1 MVLLLTAQTRLRPA
15 PLALISWSSEAPL
28 VHNKQ
33 MNSSVNT
40 PLVGITGLIA
50 NITLEQVNTTVAI
63 AVGLSTLI
71 YMLIKI
77 RHLLKNKQK

>member
-1 MVLLLTAQTRLRPA
+1 
-15 PLALISWSSEAPL
+15 
-28 VHNKQ
+28 

-50 NITLEQVNTTVAI
+50 NITLEQVNTAVAI

-77 RHLLKNKQK
+77 INLLKNKQKE

>member
-1 MVLLLTAQTRLRPA
+1 
-15 PLALISWSSEAPL
+15 
-28 VHNKQ
+28 

-50 NITLEQVNTTVAI
+50 NITLEQVNAAVAL
-63 AVGLSTLI
+63 AVGLATLV

-77 RHLLKNKQK
+77 SHLLNDKQK

>member
-1 MVLLLTAQTRLRPA
+1 
-15 PLALISWSSEAPL
+15 
-28 VHNKQ
+28 

-50 NITLEQVNTTVAI
+50 NITLEQINTSVAI

-71 YMLIKI
+71 YMMIKI
-77 RHLLKNKQK
+77 YHLLNQKHK

>member
-1 MVLLLTAQTRLRPA
+1 
-15 PLALISWSSEAPL
+15 
-28 VHNKQ
+28 

-50 NITLEQVNTTVAI
+50 NITLEQINAAVAL
-63 AVGLSTLI
+63 AVGLATLV

-77 RHLLKNKQK
+77 SHLLNDKHK

>member
-1 MVLLLTAQTRLRPA
+1 
-15 PLALISWSSEAPL
+15 
-28 VHNKQ
+28 

-77 RHLLKNKQK
+77 RHLLKNNKNKQ

>member
-1 MVLLLTAQTRLRPA
+1 
-15 PLALISWSSEAPL
+15 
-28 VHNKQ
+28 

-50 NITLEQVNTTVAI
+50 NVSLEQVNTAVAI
-63 AVGLSTLI
+63 AVGLTTLT

-77 RHLLKNKQK
+77 YHSLKGQ

>member
-1 MVLLLTAQTRLRPA
+1 
-15 PLALISWSSEAPL
+15 
-28 VHNKQ
+28 

-50 NITLEQVNTTVAI
+50 NVSLEQVNTAVAI
-63 AVGLSTLI
+63 AVGLATLT

-77 RHLLKNKQK
+77 YHSLKGQ

>member
-1 MVLLLTAQTRLRPA
+1 
-15 PLALISWSSEAPL
+15 
-28 VHNKQ
+28 

-50 NITLEQVNTTVAI
+50 NITLEQVNTVVAI
-63 AVGLSTLI
+63 AVGLATLT

-77 RHLLKNKQK
+77 YHSLKSK